1 MAQEG
6 NQRILSSSNTL
17 NIHSTHKSREITNR
31 RRSELTATDRELKS
45 MQQQNGHEDS
55 LNRVREG
62 DVPEQDDLRGHAA
75 ETAQPN
81 IVDRKRKLGRS
92 PAIVGIL
99 AALLLGV
106 FIAKGIRTRVHAE
119 ETLTTTTRQDAVLAV
134 AVTSPVQGAAAQEI
148 TLPANTQA
156 FIDTPIY
163 ARTSGYL
170 GKWYADIG
178 TRVRAGQLLAE
189 IETPELDQQVQ
200 QAQSD
205 LAAAQAN
212 QQLAQITADRW
223 TKLLAKN
230 AVSKQETDQ
239 ATQDLI
245 ARQSV
250 LSAAQANVR
259 RLQQLQGFEKVYAP
273 FDGVITTRNVDIG
286 ALIQAGDINSPK
298 LELFHMASTDKLR
311 LFVPVPEV
319 YANEVHN
326 GDQVAVTSDAIPDA
340 KFTGTI
346 VRNSDAIDISSRTLN
361 VEVDIINAEH
371 KLFPGQYAFIHLP
384 IPPSTSSMT
393 LPSNALLFRKE
404 GLRVGVVRDGR
415 VQLAPVQIGHDYGA
429 KVEIISGLV
438 PQDQV
443 ILNPPDSLAQGERV
457 NVEKGDAE

>member
-1 MAQEG
+1 
-6 NQRILSSSNTL
+6 
-17 NIHSTHKSREITNR
+17 
-31 RRSELTATDRELKS
+31 
-45 MQQQNGHEDS
+45 MQQQDGVKDLTNH
-55 LNRVREG
+55 LLEG
-62 DVPEQDDLRGHAA
+62 GMLEQNDHHGQANQ
-75 ETAQPN
+75 TARPI
-81 IVDRKRKLGRS
+81 IVDADRKLGRG
-92 PAIVGIL
+92 PVIGGVV
-99 AALLLGV
+99 AALVLGV
-106 FIAKGIRTRVHAE
+106 FIVTGIRTRVHAE
-119 ETLTTTTRQDAVLAV
+119 EKLTTSTRQDAVLAV
-134 AVTSPVQGAAAQEI
+134 AVTTPVQGAAAQEI
-148 TLPANTQA
+148 MLPANTQA

-170 GKWYADIG
+170 RKWYADIG
-178 TRVRAGQLLAE
+178 THVHSGQLLAE

-212 QQLAQITADRW
+212 QQIAQITADRW

-230 AVSKQETDQ
+230 AVSHQETDQ
-239 ATQDLI
+239 AMSDLN

-250 LSAAQANVR
+250 LSAAEANVR

-273 FDGVITTRNVDIG
+273 FDGVITARNVDIG

-319 YANEVHN
+319 YANQVHN
-326 GDQVAVTSDAIPDA
+326 GDHIAVTSDALPDT

-346 VRNSDAIDISSRTLN
+346 VRNSDAIDIASRTLN
-361 VEVDIINAEH
+361 VEVDVLNPEH

-384 IPPSTSSMT
+384 IPPSNSSMT

-404 GLRVGVVRDGR
+404 GLRVGVVRNAR
-415 VQLAPVQIGHDYGA
+415 VQLVAVQIGQDYGA
-429 KVEIISGLV
+429 NVEIISGLALA
-438 PQDQV
+438 DQV

-457 NVEKGDAE
+457 IVEKGDAE

>member
-1 MAQEG
+1 
-6 NQRILSSSNTL
+6 
-17 NIHSTHKSREITNR
+17 
-31 RRSELTATDRELKS
+31 

-55 LNRVREG
+55 LNQVREG
-62 DVPEQDDLRGHAA
+62 DVPEQDDLCGHAA
-75 ETAQPN
+75 ETAHPVVVN
-81 IVDRKRKLGRS
+81 PKRRLGRG
-92 PAIVGIL
+92 PTIGGIL

-119 ETLTTTTRQDAVLAV
+119 ETLTTTTREDAVLSV
-134 AVTSPVQGAAAQEI
+134 AVTSPVQGAEAQEI

-319 YANEVHN
+319 YANTVHN
-326 GDQVAVTSDAIPDA
+326 GDRIAVTSDAAPNQ

-346 VRNSDAIDISSRTLN
+346 VRNSDSIDTSSRTLN
-361 VEVDIINAEH
+361 VEVDVVNTDH
-371 KLFPGQYAFIHLP
+371 KLLPGQYAFVHLP
-384 IPPSTSSMT
+384 LPPSNASMT
-393 LPSNALLFRKE
+393 LPSNTLLFRAE
-404 GLRVGVVRDGR
+404 GLRVGVVKDGR
-415 VQLAPVQIGHDYGA
+415 VQLTPVQIGHDYGA
-429 KVEIISGLV
+429 TVEIISGLV
-438 PQDQV
+438 PQDHV
-443 ILNPPDSLAQGERV
+443 ILNPSDSLAQGEAV
-457 NVEKGDAE
+457 QIEKGATE

>member
-1 MAQEG
+1 
-6 NQRILSSSNTL
+6 
-17 NIHSTHKSREITNR
+17 
-31 RRSELTATDRELKS
+31 
-45 MQQQNGHEDS
+45 MQQQDGIKDS
-55 LNRVREG
+55 MNQLVEG
-62 DVPEQDDLRGHAA
+62 RAPEQNDHHGH
-75 ETAQPN
+75 TAQATPP
-81 IVDRKRKLGRS
+81 IVVGRDRKLGRG
-92 PAIVGIL
+92 PAIAGIL

-106 FIAKGIRTRVHAE
+106 FIAKGIRTRVYTE
-119 ETLTTTTRQDAVLAV
+119 ETLTTTTRRDAVLSV

-170 GKWYADIG
+170 RKWYADIG
-178 TRVRAGQLLAE
+178 THVYAGQLLAE

-205 LAAAQAN
+205 LAAAEAN

-239 ATQDLI
+239 ATSDLN

-273 FDGVITTRNVDIG
+273 FDGVITARSVDIG

-298 LELFHMASTDKLR
+298 LELFHMASTGKLR

-326 GDQVAVTSDAIPDA
+326 GDHVAVTSDAIPDA

-361 VEVDIINAEH
+361 VEVDVINAEH

-384 IPPSTSSMT
+384 IPPSNSSMT
-393 LPSNALLFRKE
+393 LPSNTLLFRKE

-415 VQLAPVQIGHDYGA
+415 VQLAPVQIGQDYGA
-429 KVEIISGLV
+429 KVEIISGLA
-438 PQDQV
+438 PADQV

-457 NVEKGDAE
+457 NVEKGDAQ

>member
-1 MAQEG
+1 
-6 NQRILSSSNTL
+6 
-17 NIHSTHKSREITNR
+17 
-31 RRSELTATDRELKS
+31 

-384 IPPSTSSMT
+384 IPPSNSSMT
-393 LPSNALLFRKE
+393 LPANALLFRKE